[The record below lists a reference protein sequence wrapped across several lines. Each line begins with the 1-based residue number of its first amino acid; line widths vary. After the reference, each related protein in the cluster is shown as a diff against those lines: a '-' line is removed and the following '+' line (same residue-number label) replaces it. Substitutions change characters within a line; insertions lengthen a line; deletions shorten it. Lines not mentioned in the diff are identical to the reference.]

1 MRALE
6 VLEIVRSK
14 FHAELMAASADED
27 APRSSEKRRWK
38 EEERGGKAGNAEKE
52 PPITIYA
59 ADIPRAAAHTIDAGR
74 VCAAADYM

>member
-1 MRALE
+1 M
-6 VLEIVRSK
+6 
-14 FHAELMAASADED
+14 
-27 APRSSEKRRWK
+27 
-38 EEERGGKAGNAEKE
+38 ERGKAGNAEKE